1 MRAPAACP
9 EVERL
14 ALVDG
19 EIARAR
25 LEVWLAAADP
35 GQALFLWRVLTQ
47 LFPSWV
53 APP

>member
-1 MRAPAACP
+1 MSRPAVWDDLERA
-9 EVERL
+9 

-35 GQALFLWRVLTQ
+35 GQALFLWCVLTQ

-53 APP
+53 ARP